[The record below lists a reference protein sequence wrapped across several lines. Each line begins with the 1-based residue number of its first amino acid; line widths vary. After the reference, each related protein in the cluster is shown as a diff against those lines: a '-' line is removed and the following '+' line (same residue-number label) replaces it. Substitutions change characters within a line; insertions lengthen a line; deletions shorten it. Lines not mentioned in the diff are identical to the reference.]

1 MDLPYTFLWESSEFL
16 AEWKAP
22 LLKPEFLTGND
33 KDRLFVFSVYVISR
47 CIKLLANG
55 SGRNLAKLKAR
66 EYVLVV
72 NSDY

>member
-1 MDLPYTFLWESSEFL
+1 MDLPYTGTFLSKFRNFWLNGKHPF
-16 AEWKAP
+16 
-22 LLKPEFLTGND
+22 LKPEFVTGND

-66 EYVLVV
+66 EFVLVV
-72 NSDY
+72 N